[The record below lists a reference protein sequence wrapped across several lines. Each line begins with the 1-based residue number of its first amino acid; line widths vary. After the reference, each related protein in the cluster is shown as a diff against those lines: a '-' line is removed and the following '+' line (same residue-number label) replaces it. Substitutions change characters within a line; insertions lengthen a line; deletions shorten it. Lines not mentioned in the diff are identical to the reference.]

1 LKISWKFHTRRNA
14 LLPVFELSPSTPDF
28 GYDCNRVHNC
38 ALYRNFSSFLS
49 SSDRI
54 AGASKRFVNCGAA
67 MRVDVREIIATAEQI
82 AVLIE
87 VRDMLKRKTP
97 R

>member
-1 LKISWKFHTRRNA
+1 
-14 LLPVFELSPSTPDF
+14 
-28 GYDCNRVHNC
+28 
-38 ALYRNFSSFLS
+38 
-49 SSDRI
+49 
-54 AGASKRFVNCGAA
+54 

-97 R
+97 KRGVCSLGFRVNQLLDLLVAEIG

>member
-1 LKISWKFHTRRNA
+1 
-14 LLPVFELSPSTPDF
+14 
-28 GYDCNRVHNC
+28 
-38 ALYRNFSSFLS
+38 
-49 SSDRI
+49 
-54 AGASKRFVNCGAA
+54 
-67 MRVDVREIIATAEQI
+67 MRVDVREIIVTAEQI